1 MRQHILFLI
10 LACAQILG
18 CAAQDTARLMQ
29 ATSPPANSSAPQT
42 APSQG
47 SPGGTP
53 ASGLDVR
60 LPLESKS
67 IRFAVI
73 GDTGT
78 GEREHRVHYPP
89 CITWHVNFP
98 SALGGALRLVV
109 NDGCHH
115 DSRTLNRSLSY
126 CPSRVQH

>member
-29 ATSPPANSSAPQT
+29 ATSPPANFSAPQT

-78 GEREHRVHYPP
+78 GEREQYQVSQEMENYRKKV
-89 CITWHVNFP
+89 CFI
-98 SALGGALRLVV
+98 LVYILV
-109 NDGCHH
+109 EYNTGQ
-115 DSRTLNRSLSY
+115 Y
-126 CPSRVQH
+126 I